1 MTINTKFTQEE
12 INIIKE
18 IMSYKAL
25 FNCNDAPSTQEEF
38 DGWCDKIIEKY
49 HEDKKREE
57 IKKQKKIEKESQPGF
72 KARRSWKRYDTEI
85 RKAKEQI
92 KELEKSIEYYEK
104 KKAEYAKQYKAET
117 GENVK

>member
-12 INIIKE
+12 IKAIE
-18 IMSYKAL
+18 EVMLYKAL
-25 FNCNDAPSTQEEF
+25 FHHNDTPSTQKEF
-38 DGWCDKIIEKY
+38 DEWCDKVVEKY

-57 IKKQKKIEKESQPGF
+57 IKKTKKIERESQLGF

-92 KELEKSIEYYEK
+92 KELEKSIKYYEK

-117 GENVK
+117 EEDVK

>member
-12 INIIKE
+12 INVIKE

-25 FNCNDAPSTQEEF
+25 FNCNDVPSTQEEF
-38 DGWCDKIIEKY
+38 DEWCDKVVAQYYEN
-49 HEDKKREE
+49 KRKEE
-57 IKKQKKIEKESQPGF
+57 IKRQKKAERESQPGY

-92 KELEKSIEYYEK
+92 EELEKNIEYYEK
-104 KKAEYAKQYKAET
+104 KKSR
-117 GENVK
+117 VC